1 MFLPTT
7 VKEVR
12 ERGWDY
18 LDVILFTGDAYIDH
32 PAFGAAVIGRLLEAE
47 GYRVAIV
54 PQPNWQ
60 DDLRDFTKL
69 GAPRLFFG
77 ISAGA
82 MDSMV
87 NHYTANLRLR
97 HDDAYTPGGRAG
109 FRPDYAVTVYT
120 RILKRLFPHVPV
132 VVGGIEASL
141 RRLTHYDYWSDA
153 LRPSVLVESGADL
166 LIYGM
171 GERVVQQVARAM
183 HNGYNAK
190 LLRRI
195 RQVAFLADDD
205 YVARLD
211 PATTIR
217 LHSFEECRADKRA
230 FGENFT
236 VIETQSNLMEPV
248 ATLVERTGDRWVVV
262 TPPNTTLSTEELD
275 HSFDLPYERAPH
287 PRYSG
292 KGEIPAWEMIK
303 FSLNIHRGCF
313 GGCSFCT
320 ISAHQGK
327 FVHSRSERSI
337 LAEVE
342 RIVRMPGFK
351 GYLSDIGA
359 PSANMYRMGGR
370 DRTLCARC
378 RRPSCLHPQRCPNLD
393 NDHRPLL
400 ALYEKIRAVKGIR
413 KAFIGSGI
421 RYDLFDDSP
430 YLETVLRHHTS
441 GRLKVAPEHTEEHVL
456 RLMRKPSFALFEQLN
471 ESFHA
476 ICRREG
482 LPYQLIPYFI
492 SSHPGCTEH
501 DMRELAHKVLG
512 RLHFTL
518 EQVQDLT
525 PTPMTL
531 SSVMFY
537 TGENPY
543 THEPVYVARTQ
554 EEKRRQKSYFFR
566 PGQAGAA
573 PARSAGRGTEHG
585 TGHDSTRG
593 AERGAEHGAERGTT
607 RGAERGPEHDS
618 ARAAAREANRGAK
631 RSSAAGSGKFSAKG
645 SAKSSARAGQT
656 GRTERFDRP
665 GQSGPSGR
673 SERFNHSNRSE
684 GREPRETTSSERRSG
699 RAKGGRR

>member
-54 PQPNWQ
+54 PQPNWR

-77 ISAGA
+77 ISGGA

-171 GERVVQQVARAM
+171 GEGVVQQVARAM

-195 RQVAFLADDD
+195 RQVAFVADDD

-262 TPPNTTLSTEELD
+262 TPPNAALSTEELD

-287 PRYSG
+287 PRYRG
-292 KGEIPAWEMIK
+292 KGDIPAWEMIK

-327 FVHSRSERSI
+327 FIHSRSERSI

-342 RIVRMPGFK
+342 RIVRMPDFK

-421 RYDLFDDSP
+421 RYDLFDGTP

-456 RLMRKPSFALFEQLN
+456 RLMRKPPFALFEQLN

-573 PARSAGRGTEHG
+573 PAKRAP
-585 TGHDSTRG
+585 RG
-593 AERGAEHGAERGTT
+593 AGHAAAQDSARGAGG
-607 RGAERGPEHDS
+607 GPEHDS
-618 ARAAAREANRGAK
+618 TRSSSRDANRGVK
-631 RSSAAGSGKFSAKG
+631 RGQAAGSGKFPAK
-645 SAKSSARAGQT
+645 APARTGQ
-656 GRTERFDRP
+656 
-665 GQSGPSGR
+665 
-673 SERFNHSNRSE
+673 SERFERSD
-684 GREPRETTSSERRSG
+684 RSDRRAPRETTASGRRPG
-699 RAKGGRR
+699 RAKNGQR